1 LKDSPFFKQAELLL
15 RILPYVEKERT
26 FALKGGT
33 AINFFVRELPR
44 LSVDVDLT
52 YLPINDRDSAL
63 SDISESLNRISSDL
77 ENSLSDL
84 RIDKG
89 DEAEL
94 TSRLIIQKSGLTVKV
109 EANQIIRGTVFSP
122 QESTLNKKAEELF
135 ETSVITQILSF
146 EDLYGG
152 KICAALDR

>member
-1 LKDSPFFKQAELLL
+1 M
-15 RILPYVEKERT
+15 
-26 FALKGGT
+26 
-33 AINFFVRELPR
+33 
-44 LSVDVDLT
+44 
-52 YLPINDRDSAL
+52 
-63 SDISESLNRISSDL
+63 
-77 ENSLSDL
+77 